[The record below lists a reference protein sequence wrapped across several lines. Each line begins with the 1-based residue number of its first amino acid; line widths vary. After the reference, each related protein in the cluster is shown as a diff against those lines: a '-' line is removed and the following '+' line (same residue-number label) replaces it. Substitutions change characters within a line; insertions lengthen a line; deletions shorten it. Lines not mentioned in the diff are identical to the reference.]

1 MAERNPNIP
10 SERRVE
16 VEERTRINEDEANRR
31 FAQKQAKLQEQADTF
46 ADGSRDNET
55 EEEQVAAAVARITID
70 GDADGNEQA
79 Q

>member
-10 SERRVE
+10 SERRME
-16 VEERTRINEDEANRR
+16 VEGRTRINEEEANRR

-46 ADGSRDNET
+46 ADGASDKEAQ
-55 EEEQVAAAVARITID
+55 EEELADAIARIKID